1 MRQVGP
7 ARPGWVSV
15 GVDLGGTGSRF
26 AVVSE
31 RRVVA
36 QQTVP
41 TAELGAGPPP
51 ERVARLASVLRGLVP
66 TGSRLSGI
74 GIGASGPVRL
84 PEGIISNLDTLPWFS
99 DFDLGALL
107 GAELGVGV
115 TIDNDAV
122 AAALG
127 EYHYGAGRG
136 FDRLLVVTLGTGVGA
151 ALLSDGRP
159 FRDGN
164 GQHPE
169 CAHLP
174 VSAGGE
180 RCYCGRLGCWES
192 SASRRSLERR
202 VEDVIG
208 VPDLTQAHQLL
219 RAGHPELRAALAE
232 YGRMVAKGLDILNM
246 AYGPGRIVLC
256 GSVSQLLPYFAE
268 ALAAELKTAPG
279 TGNQGQPGNQV
290 QIVGS
295 ALGDVAGAVGATVLV
310 ERGS

>member
-107 GAELGVGV
+107 
-115 TIDNDAV
+115 
-122 AAALG
+122 
-127 EYHYGAGRG
+127 GAGRG

-268 ALAAELKTAPG
+268 ALAAELKTATG